1 MVFGALLRGKRF
13 KKVRRRR
20 NILGIWCIRA
30 YNVKNPPPLVEDLGQ
45 TRGDSYKGGG
55 DPPFFSFFQFILGTP
70 PFFDFFGFSDYKVRK
85 LLGTLLQS
93 SARRRRKIWWFSHR
107 NTLENDDF

>member
-1 MVFGALLRGKRF
+1 MLR
-13 KKVRRRR
+13 
-20 NILGIWCIRA
+20 I
-30 YNVKNPPPLVEDLGQ
+30 PPLVEDLGQ
-45 TRGDSYKGGG
+45 TRGDSYKGGDPLFSVFSIYFG
-55 DPPFFSFFQFILGTP
+55 DP

-93 SARRRRKIWWFSHR
+93 SARRRRKIWWFSRR